1 MKIYLVFVILLIV
14 NGVSSA
20 QCSSVQRSHARLQWS
35 EATKLVSPDRVWEL
49 EVRPLLT
56 SDENQSPVR
65 LHSCQGTGS
74 RTLLTLQR
82 SAEAYWGPDSKSL
95 LIINEPV
102 ANSNKLLLFRTTSAK
117 GSVEDAF
124 GQIDDA
130 VKRRLSQELGEKRH
144 IEFYLPQFVSWKVSG
159 LVLAVGGA
167 TSSGADG
174 PMSPYCYGF
183 LIDPGSREVRGVL
196 SEERLKVKFGK
207 ECRVSP

>member
-1 MKIYLVFVILLIV
+1 MKIYLVFVILLIL
-14 NGVSSA
+14 NDVSYA
-20 QCSSVQRSHARLQWS
+20 QCSSVPRSHAQLQWS
-35 EATKLVSPDRVWEL
+35 ETAKLVSPDRGWEL

-65 LHSCQGTGS
+65 LRSCQGTGS

-102 ANSNKLLLFRTTSAK
+102 ANSNKLLFFRTTSVK
-117 GSVEDAF
+117 GSVEEEAS
-124 GQIDDA
+124 GQIDEA
-130 VKRRLSQELGEKRH
+130 VRQRLSQELGEKRH
-144 IEFYLPQFVSWKVSG
+144 IEFYLPQFVSWKASG
-159 LVLAVGGA
+159 FVLAVGGA

-183 LIDPGSREVRGVL
+183 LIDPGSREV
-196 SEERLKVKFGK
+196 
-207 ECRVSP
+207 